1 MYFCIIAAKN
11 IRWQFTKWSKQ
22 NQFNLHHV
30 IDLTTFVLYRCTYL
44 APICGWDLLCRPADW
59 LWRTCCK
66 MDSPFHY
73 NWPWDLGLGCSACC
87 TFVLQLSWIRAVGSM
102 AVIKQRAH
110 WKCPVTV
117 AIAAAESPFYVKC
130 SKMCVVTVWPF
141 LTKFEYRSHQNY
153 LLRCKFYCYFCFGVL
168 TGVDENRVPMHV
180 ANVWQIAQQ
189 LQWNRETRATG
200 SSWVSSDAF

>member
-1 MYFCIIAAKN
+1 MY
-11 IRWQFTKWSKQ
+11 
-22 NQFNLHHV
+22 
-30 IDLTTFVLYRCTYL
+30 D
-44 APICGWDLLCRPADW
+44 APICSWDLLCRPADW

-117 AIAAAESPFYVKC
+117 AIAAAKSYFYVKC
-130 SKMCVVTVWPF
+130 SKMCFVTVWPF

-153 LLRCKFYCYFCFGVL
+153 LLRCKFYCYFLVCWQASTRTVFQCTWPTCGKL
-168 TGVDENRVPMHV
+168 HNSCSGIEKHV
-180 ANVWQIAQQ
+180 RQVH
-189 LQWNRETRATG
+189 LG
-200 SSWVSSDAF
+200 